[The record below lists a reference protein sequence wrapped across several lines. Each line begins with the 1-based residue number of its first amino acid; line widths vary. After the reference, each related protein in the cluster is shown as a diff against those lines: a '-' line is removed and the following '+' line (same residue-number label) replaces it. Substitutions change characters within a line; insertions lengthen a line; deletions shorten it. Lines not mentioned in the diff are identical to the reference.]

1 MECLSSP
8 QASSIPIVLSRIAHI
23 IAQLANRSPW
33 PALLVEIVNFSLQN
47 GSQAAIIVIAAF
59 RLIEVLSD
67 YCPEDISSN
76 AELLRQFFAQCFV
89 MSESMADSKEAV
101 VFRTA
106 CAKATAACI
115 VSFEDETIRDS
126 FKPALNPIISVLNS
140 IFSSGKDCSEA
151 DATSIMEYLCTIGDV
166 VMKCGR

>member
-1 MECLSSP
+1 M
-8 QASSIPIVLSRIAHI
+8 LSRIAHI

-101 VFRTA
+101 VFRTG